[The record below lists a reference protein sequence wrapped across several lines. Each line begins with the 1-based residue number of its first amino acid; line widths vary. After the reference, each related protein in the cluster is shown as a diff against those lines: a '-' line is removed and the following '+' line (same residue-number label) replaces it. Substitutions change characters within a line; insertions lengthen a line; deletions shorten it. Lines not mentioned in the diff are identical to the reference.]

1 MVLSAGALAWQL
13 ISLFPSAVASGVG
26 CGGGG
31 LMVCVC
37 VWGGGLKCVWEAV
50 RGRECAEAQ
59 AFLCPWLSHTGEPAQ
74 GASREKH
81 AWPKARVAVNVLHSD
96 DLPT

>member
-37 VWGGGLKCVWEAV
+37 VCGGGFEVCLG
-50 RGRECAEAQ
+50 GRESGGVCRSW
-59 AFLCPWLSHTGEPAQ
+59 P
-74 GASREKH
+74 RECEGLTFGDAMSGSCNSIMGWK
-81 AWPKARVAVNVLHSD
+81 
-96 DLPT
+96 